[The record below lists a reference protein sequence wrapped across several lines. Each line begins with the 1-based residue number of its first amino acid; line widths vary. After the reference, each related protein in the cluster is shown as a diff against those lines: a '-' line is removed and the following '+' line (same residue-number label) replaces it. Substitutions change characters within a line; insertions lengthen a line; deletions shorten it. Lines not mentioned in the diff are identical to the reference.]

1 MDGFRVNQALR
12 LILNRYAFK
21 GTGGLKSHT
30 MTDHAELMKRFRT
43 AATKFIDAVDSAPQL
58 EREAFLAG
66 VSRSMAELYAVALSL
81 PSVKSDT
88 SGTDERPFPTDKWN
102 DLRQSLREKIGPID
116 AYWEIFDSTEKQE
129 PVQGSLAGDI
139 SEIYIDLMRSLR
151 LEETG
156 IPKSDLLFDWRLD
169 FRSHW
174 GRHLLGAL
182 TAIHHRYVE

>member
-1 MDGFRVNQALR
+1 
-12 LILNRYAFK
+12 
-21 GTGGLKSHT
+21 
-30 MTDHAELMKRFRT
+30 MTDHAELMRRFRA

-58 EREAFLAG
+58 EREAFLAS

-81 PSVKSDT
+81 PPVKPDDT
-88 SGTDERPFPTDKWN
+88 NDTDELPLPTDKW
-102 DLRQSLREKIGPID
+102 DELRLSLREKIGPID
-116 AYWEIFDSTEKQE
+116 AYWEIFDSTDKQE

-139 SEIYIDLMRSLR
+139 SEIYIDLKRSLR
-151 LEETG
+151 LEQTG